1 MADAK
6 KLTMDE
12 LLEQNAE
19 LAKKTVA
26 GDTLKGIVTSVK
38 KHEILIDL
46 GAQGTGL
53 VSRKE
58 ASFARNLN
66 VGDEVT
72 ASVVDA
78 EMPDGTVLL
87 SLRKAV

>member
-6 KLTMDE
+6 KVNFDE

-19 LAKKTVA
+19 LAKRTAA
-26 GDTLKGIVTSVK
+26 GDTVKGVVTSVK

-46 GAQGTGL
+46 GIQGTGL

-58 ASFARNLN
+58 AGFARNLH

-72 ASVVDA
+72 ASVVDT
-78 EMPDGTVLL
+78 ECSRLHIGVTLPY
-87 SLRKAV
+87 